1 MSTIIRYVVIFAATA
16 LLVYLAFSS
25 IETTGSVSKGEFLRQ
40 TWDSADKLM
49 LFLMFVAAMVSHV
62 VRAERWRML
71 MVPAGHRVPFLPVFL
86 SLMVGY
92 LVNLVI
98 PRGGEVSRA
107 LNLYRLEDVKPEVS
121 FGTVITER
129 LADVAFLLLFV
140 GLSFWVEWDKLGA
153 FLAGLPIGEGGG
165 FRIPVWVYVLAGL
178 AVLLIFLYRRFR
190 SHPALKSFI
199 SGFRTGF
206 LSVFR
211 LENKALFGVYSILIW
226 ALYLL
231 TTWLVM
237 KAFPGT
243 AVLGP
248 GAVFTIF
255 ALGSVAMAV
264 PLPGG
269 TGSYHTLVPL
279 GLTALYSL
287 KASDAVALVFIFH
300 ALQTLILVAAGL
312 LSLLI
317 SLWLRKKKTE
327 AQQVNHNQGAI

>member
-1 MSTIIRYVVIFAATA
+1 MSAYIRYIIIFAATA

-25 IETTGSVSKGEFLRQ
+25 IETTGTVSKGEFLKQ
-40 TWDSADKLM
+40 TWASADKLM
-49 LFLMFVAAMVSHV
+49 LFLMFLVAMLSHV

-71 MVPAGHRVPFLPVFL
+71 MVPTGHRVPFLPVFL

-107 LNLYRLEDVKPEVS
+107 INLYRLEQVKPEIS

-129 LADVAFLLLFV
+129 LADIAFLLLFV
-140 GLSFWVEWDKLGA
+140 GLSFWVEWEKLSA
-153 FLAGLPIGEGGG
+153 FMASLPVGEGGG
-165 FRIPVWVYVLAGL
+165 FRIPVWAYVAAGL
-178 AVLLIFLYRRFR
+178 VVLMVFLYRRFR
-190 SHPALKSFI
+190 NRPSIKNLV
-199 SGFRTGF
+199 SGFRTG
-206 LSVFR
+206 LMSVFQ
-211 LENKALFGVYSILIW
+211 LENRLLFVVYSIMIW
-226 ALYLL
+226 SLYLL

-237 KAFPGT
+237 QAFPGT
-243 AVLGP
+243 AELGA

-279 GLTALYSL
+279 GLTALYGL
-287 KASDAVALVFIFH
+287 KSSDAVALVFIFH
-300 ALQTLILVAAGL
+300 ALQTLILVASGL
-312 LSLLI
+312 ISLLI
-317 SLWLRKKKTE
+317 SFWLRKKKVAAVVE
-327 AQQVNHNQGAI
+327 NEH